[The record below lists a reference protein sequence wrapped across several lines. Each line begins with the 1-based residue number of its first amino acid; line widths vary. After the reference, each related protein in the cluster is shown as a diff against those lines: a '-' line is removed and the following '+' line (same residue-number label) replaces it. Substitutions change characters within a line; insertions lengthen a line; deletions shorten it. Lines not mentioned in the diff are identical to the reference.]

1 MKNNMSQKGFTIIE
15 LMIATVIFSIVLL
28 VLTENIISISNDYYQ
43 GVVQTQTIN
52 ATKNIVD
59 TIAQQIKLSTSTD
72 LINITQ
78 PPNNGGLWINNPS
91 IPTNIPKFEGILCVG
106 NNEYV
111 FQNQGYVVNGS
122 FYTPRSSPH
131 SQATGALVLYY
142 NSSCSSLDT
151 SNWDFNSTSLSS
163 NVTIKYTSLVPQNM
177 RLQKFDITAPVTG
190 FSTLY
195 KIDVE
200 VAYGNDDSFD
210 VTANKC
216 KPGHYLCA
224 HTEIVSYV
232 SKNN

>member
-1 MKNNMSQKGFTIIE
+1 MA
-15 LMIATVIFSIVLL
+15 L
-28 VLTENIISISNDYYQ
+28 
-43 GVVQTQTIN
+43 
-52 ATKNIVD
+52 
-59 TIAQQIKLSTSTD
+59 
-72 LINITQ
+72 Q
-78 PPNNGGLWINNPS
+78 PSPLPWKNNPS
-91 IPTNIPKFEGILCVG
+91 SPNTTKDFEGILCVG

-122 FYTPRSSPH
+122 FYTPGSSPH

-151 SNWDFNSTSLSS
+151 YHWDFNSTSLFSPG
-163 NVTIKYTSLVPQNM
+163 TIEYTSLVPQNM
-177 RLQKFDITAPVTG
+177 RLQKFDITAPVPG

-210 VTANKC
+210 VSTNKC

>member
-1 MKNNMSQKGFTIIE
+1 MKNNMNQKGFTIIE

-78 PPNNGGLWINNPS
+78 PPKGNWTNHPL

-122 FYTPRSSPH
+122 PVKSNATKN
-131 SQATGALVLYY
+131 QASGALELYY
-142 NSSCSSLDT
+142 NSSCPSSNT
-151 SNWDFNSTSLSS
+151 AGWDFS
-163 NVTIKYTSLVPQNM
+163 NINPHPSGAEYTSLVPQNM
-177 RLQKFDITAPVTG
+177 RLQKFVITAPVPR

-210 VTANKC
+210 VSTNKC

>member
-1 MKNNMSQKGFTIIE
+1 MKNNMNQKGFTIIE

-72 LINITQ
+72 SIIFSRPILT
-78 PPNNGGLWINNPS
+78 WTNNP
-91 IPTNIPKFEGILCVG
+91 IINPIYKFEGILCVG

-122 FYTPRSSPH
+122 PVIGNATKN
-131 SQATGALVLYY
+131 QASGALELYY
-142 NSSCSSLDT
+142 NSSCPSSNT
-151 SNWDFNSTSLSS
+151 ASWDFS
-163 NVTIKYTSLVPQNM
+163 NINPHPSGAINYTSLVPQNM
-177 RLQKFDITAPVTG
+177 RLQKFDITAPVPG

-210 VTANKC
+210 VSANKC

>member
-1 MKNNMSQKGFTIIE
+1 MKNNMNQKGFTIIE

-52 ATKNIVD
+52 TTKNIVD

-72 LINITQ
+72 LIIIKQ
-78 PPNNGGLWINNPS
+78 PDISHFDWNNNPP
-91 IPTNIPKFEGILCVG
+91 IGTNIYKFEGILCVG
-106 NNEYV
+106 NNEYA

-122 FYTPRSSPH
+122 PVISSATK
-131 SQATGALVLYY
+131 SQASGALELYY
-142 NSSCSSLDT
+142 NSSCSSSDT
-151 SNWDFNSTSLSS
+151 SHWNFNSGSLYSPG
-163 NVTIKYTSLVPQNM
+163 TIQYTSLVPQNM
-177 RLQKFDITAPVTG
+177 RLQKFDITAPVPG

-210 VTANKC
+210 AANNKC

>member
-1 MKNNMSQKGFTIIE
+1 MKKIMKNNMNQKGFTIIE

-52 ATKNIVD
+52 TTKNIVD

-72 LINITQ
+72 LLNFSPPMNTTWNNTGIIPIT
-78 PPNNGGLWINNPS
+78 N
-91 IPTNIPKFEGILCVG
+91 FEGILCVG

-111 FQNQGYVVNGS
+111 FQNKGYVVNGTS
-122 FYTPRSSPH
+122 YISGSSPH
-131 SQATGALVLYY
+131 SQATGALELYY
-142 NSSCSSLDT
+142 NSSCSSSDT
-151 SNWDFNSTSLSS
+151 SHWNFNSGSLYSPGP
-163 NVTIKYTSLVPQNM
+163 IQYTSLVPQNM
-177 RLQKFDITAPVTG
+177 RLQKFVITAPVPG
-190 FSTLY
+190 FITLY

-210 VTANKC
+210 AVNNKC
-216 KPGHYLCA
+216 KAGHYLCA